1 MEINEQGLVVAV
13 AVSLGSNDLSL
24 FRSLRF
30 ARLGDVGKY
39 AHISCNGAEDSDT
52 RAWLRWFTKLKN
64 NHFRKPGP
72 ERYYPA
78 CDLMVW
84 GVAVCSYPFC
94 TNINWPEWKNYC
106 RVVWAQRKFNWCVCV
121 CVFSVCG
128 MWFWSLSFWQ
138 RGALFENRQMVH
150 IYFHYPKLWYGR
162 YRVGMCR
169 GDRDGGGNAFTL
181 RQINI
186 FREPLSGS
194 GPTTAWLESACPV
207 SPQESWC
214 ILYDFADQVLW

>member
-1 MEINEQGLVVAV
+1 MKHKRIPTFIYHKQHLQRTFYAIHGLQLVKNGNIPLQKLYLRCRSVQFVEDGNKWARPRSVGSAV
-13 AVSLGSNDLSL
+13 AVSLGSNDLLL

-52 RAWLRWFTKLKN
+52 RAWLLWFTKLKN
-64 NHFRKPGP
+64 NYFRKPGP

-106 RVVWAQRKFNWCVCV
+106 RVVWA
-121 CVFSVCG
+121 
-128 MWFWSLSFWQ
+128 
-138 RGALFENRQMVH
+138 
-150 IYFHYPKLWYGR
+150 
-162 YRVGMCR
+162 
-169 GDRDGGGNAFTL
+169 
-181 RQINI
+181 
-186 FREPLSGS
+186 
-194 GPTTAWLESACPV
+194 
-207 SPQESWC
+207 
-214 ILYDFADQVLW
+214 